1 MGKIKSTRMLAALCC
16 LLLLALSVAAQRRV
30 GPKPSA
36 ARAQKA
42 LARELDEFVTRN
54 AAYGFSGTVLVAE
67 RGQVVL
73 HKAYGYADR
82 AKRIP
87 NTITT
92 VFPLASIGKQFTAAA
107 IFKLESEGKL
117 KTSDSISKYLHHVP
131 QAMAAIT
138 IAQLLTHSAGI
149 SREADNHADM
159 GATRD
164 EFVAAVLRIPLQSRP
179 GEKYSYSNAGY
190 NLLAAIVEEVT
201 GGTYETY
208 VRNELLRPA
217 NLHRTG
223 WRSEFDSREFAR
235 GYQDAYRTEGN
246 EVTFPPLPGWGGIGA
261 GALNSTVEDL
271 YRWNEALYT
280 DHPLTAAARNKLFA
294 PAFDE
299 YVNGWWPTK
308 IKLGDEAIEVIH
320 GDGHTPGYDAYIIR
334 FPARRIAMAF
344 LINNDAGWGRPL
356 YEGLRAILFGQKYE
370 MPPAVTVLG
379 DRQLA
384 KYSGKYQLPSGA
396 TLQVRFA
403 DGALLIDGLGQEA
416 VSLLAGSEPSRE
428 VQFAAINAQTAELI
442 EHLKK
447 GDFDWVKSITK
458 FETPAPLER
467 LRHFWDTMISSKG
480 NLKEFHVVG
489 TTILR
494 TGQPQTFVR
503 FDLERGTELWY
514 LLRREGK
521 LSGWDINV
529 DAPSATRF
537 LPISPTE
544 FASFEI
550 ATRRITRIRFRMDES
565 GRVVALG
572 SGVVGNQTD
581 AKRIE

>member
-1 MGKIKSTRMLAALCC
+1 MPAALCC
-16 LLLLALSVAAQRRV
+16 LLLLTLSVAAQRGVRA
-30 GPKPSA
+30 KPTA
-36 ARAQKA
+36 TRERKA
-42 LARELDEFVTRN
+42 LARKLEEFVTRN

-67 RGQVVL
+67 RGQVLL

-87 NTITT
+87 NTTAT

-117 KTSDSISKYLHHVP
+117 NTSDSISKYLHHVP

-149 SREADNHADM
+149 SHEADNHLDNV
-159 GATRD
+159 ATRD
-164 EFVAAVLRIPLQSRP
+164 EFVAAVLRVPLQSRP

-190 NLLAAIVEEVT
+190 SLLATIVEEVT
-201 GGTYETY
+201 GRTYETY
-208 VRNELLRPA
+208 VRKELLGPA
-217 NLHRTG
+217 NLYRTG

-235 GYQDAYRTEGN
+235 GYQDAYRTEGS
-246 EVTFPPLPGWGGIGA
+246 EVTFPPSGVLV
-261 GALNSTVEDL
+261 STVEDL

-280 DHPLTAAARNKLFA
+280 DHPLTAAARNKLFT

-299 YVNGWWPTK
+299 YVNGWYKTK
-308 IKLGDEAIEVIH
+308 TKLGDEVIL
-320 GDGHTPGYDAYIIR
+320 GDGHTPGYDAQIVR

-356 YEGLRAILFGQKYE
+356 YEGLRDILFGQKYE

-379 DRQLA
+379 QQQLA
-384 KYSGKYQLPSGA
+384 KYSGKYQLPSSA
-396 TLQVRFA
+396 TLEVRFA
-403 DGALLIDGLGQEA
+403 DGALLIDGFGQEA
-416 VSLLAGSEPSRE
+416 VSLLAGSEPSSE
-428 VQFAAINAQTAELI
+428 VKFAAANAQTVELI

-480 NLKEFHVVG
+480 NLKKFHVVG
-489 TTILR
+489 TTLLR
-494 TGQPQTFVR
+494 TGQPQTFIR

-529 DAPSATRF
+529 DAPSPTPF

-550 ATRRITRIRFRMDES
+550 ATGRITRIRFSIDEA

-572 SGVVGNQTD
+572 SGVVGNQTE